1 MTDQRASGGIVLAM
15 ATFLTR
21 EDIVYH
27 LGKIIEE
34 ADRELVLIS
43 PYIKADDETK
53 NLLKNKTRA
62 TTIHV
67 IYGKKKLKSSE
78 KSYFDE
84 LGIKT
89 SFLKNLHAK
98 CYLNE
103 KEALLTS
110 MNLYE
115 FSQEHNDEMGILV
128 SRQDDEELYEA
139 IHRQATSWKTASS
152 ETEPASK
159 GKVNSAATKAR
170 TNPSRTRQDK
180 PRDGFCIRCRDVVPA
195 YPEQPYCRRCYA
207 TWKRYKKNSY
217 EEEKH
222 CHTCGSEHTATLK
235 KPLCRACYTKYKDFF
250 TFAS

>member
-1 MTDQRASGGIVLAM
+1 M

-53 NLLKNKTRA
+53 NLLKNKTRG

-84 LGIKT
+84 LNIKT

-110 MNLYE
+110 MNLVRVLPGA
-115 FSQEHNDEMGILV
+115 Q
-128 SRQDDEELYEA
+128 R
-139 IHRQATSWKTASS
+139 
-152 ETEPASK
+152 
-159 GKVNSAATKAR
+159 
-170 TNPSRTRQDK
+170 
-180 PRDGFCIRCRDVVPA
+180 
-195 YPEQPYCRRCYA
+195 
-207 TWKRYKKNSY
+207 
-217 EEEKH
+217 
-222 CHTCGSEHTATLK
+222 
-235 KPLCRACYTKYKDFF
+235 
-250 TFAS
+250 